1 VRNVNWIA
9 GMAMCWVSLAIAPAL
24 AELAPEVQVDLQN
37 LSVEAVG
44 LTDLAAS
51 VPSAPSDLDLV
62 TSTVVTF
69 ELAEL
74 DVIASQVEVPQSAAI
89 ANTEV
94 LPSLEEAVD
103 LESGEPT
110 EGSLSAIASLDT
122 ATAEIGYA
130 DGLPEI
136 GAIAQNSPSP
146 ESSEPQDSEPQ
157 GSDDTGSS
165 EATEQ
170 LDLDAETIENS
181 PVLQRW
187 LEEIP
192 NVLSEIRNDPSFR
205 TRLRLGYSQF
215 PSTDQASGF
224 NVGIEDVFIG
234 RTGLTVSA
242 DYQSTFEGDRQAY
255 GADLRYY
262 VRPLGSYINVAPV
275 VGYRYL
281 ETDEYTTDDINLG
294 LRFLLALSRT
304 GAADISLTQTWVAPG
319 SNEEVGI
326 TTLSVGYAL
335 TENLR
340 ISTDIQKQNSSFNKD
355 SRVGIVLEWML

>member
-1 VRNVNWIA
+1 
-9 GMAMCWVSLAIAPAL
+9 MAICWFPLAIAPAL
-24 AELAPEVQVDLQN
+24 AELNPEVEADFR
-37 LSVEAVG
+37 LSSIEFAER
-44 LTDLAAS
+44 
-51 VPSAPSDLDLV
+51 PDLV
-62 TSTVVTF
+62 TSESALAISEAITPETVESDEF
-69 ELAEL
+69 
-74 DVIASQVEVPQSAAI
+74 SQVEAPQSAAI
-89 ANTEV
+89 VNIAS
-94 LPSLEEAVD
+94 LPASGEATD
-103 LESGEPT
+103 LELPNELIEDSF
-110 EGSLSAIASLDT
+110 SAIASLDA
-122 ATAEIGYA
+122 ATAENGYA
-130 DGLPEI
+130 NGLPEI

-146 ESSEPQDSEPQ
+146 ELSESQN
-157 GSDDTGSS
+157 DDANNF
-165 EATEQ
+165 EAIEQ

-187 LEEIP
+187 LEAVP
-192 NVLSEIRNDPSFR
+192 DVLSEISNDPSFR

-215 PSTDQASGF
+215 PSTDQAGGF

-242 DYQSTFEGDRQAY
+242 DYQATFEGDRQAY

-262 VRPLGSYINVAPV
+262 VRPLGSYVNIAPV
-275 VGYRYL
+275 IGYRYL
-281 ETDEYTTDDINLG
+281 ETDEYTTDNINLG

-304 GAADISLTQTWVAPG
+304 GAADVSLTQTWVAPG

>member
-24 AELAPEVQVDLQN
+24 AELNPEVQEDFR
-37 LSVEAVG
+37 LSSIEAER
-44 LTDLAAS
+44 TDLA
-51 VPSAPSDLDLV
+51 
-62 TSTVVTF
+62 TSEPALGILEAAMLEAVVV
-69 ELAEL
+69 E
-74 DVIASQVEVPQSAAI
+74 VSQVEVLQSAAI
-89 ANTEV
+89 GNTEA
-94 LPSLEEAVD
+94 LPPLEEAAD
-103 LESGEPT
+103 LESGELI
-110 EGSLSAIASLDT
+110 EGSLSVIASSDI

-136 GAIAQNSPSP
+136 RAIAPISPSS
-146 ESSEPQDSEPQ
+146 EGSEPQDS
-157 GSDDTGSS
+157 DDETRS
-165 EATEQ
+165 EATER

-192 NVLSEIRNDPSFR
+192 DVLSEIRTDPSFR

-215 PSTDQASGF
+215 PSTDHAGGL

-242 DYQSTFEGDRQAY
+242 DYQSTFESDRQAY

-262 VRPLGSYINVAPV
+262 VRPLGSYINIAPV
-275 VGYRYL
+275 IGYRYL